1 MSSPANQNASVG
13 GANQV
18 AKKRQKKML
27 WGVAGAL
34 FLTSVGGLFLFG
46 PKKPPEPPEKV
57 RETAIS
63 TPGGKHSDQELWRS
77 QSEGMLRNINDRLAK
92 MEADGKQ
99 KDEQIRDFQTKLS
112 QTEKSHEAGQGG
124 MSMINDDGLLDQP
137 LPLAKTKQPPLPN
150 GKLSANHSTIEEAN
164 TTPQRQLITVGYQ
177 MAPHET
183 ATANAGEGA
192 AREGK
197 PNFAQT
203 LTEKPLLTSASFVRA
218 VMLSGLDAPT
228 GGQASS
234 DPLPVFFRLIDK
246 AVLPNRMRA
255 QVKECHAYG
264 VGWGHLQ
271 SERAHIRL
279 ETLSCILKNGQH
291 IDTAIKGHV
300 IGEDGKVGV
309 RGRLV
314 SKQGQM
320 IANGIMA
327 GLASGIGQG
336 FASKFNTISTGAA
349 GTVATISGDAIWKS
363 GIGQGVGNG
372 MDMLAQY
379 YIRAAENLYPVI
391 EVDSARTVELAFTR
405 PLHIKGFS
413 EEDYSALVNR
423 NRGLR

>member
-1 MSSPANQNASVG
+1 MSSQASNQSTNVG
-13 GANQV
+13 GANQA
-18 AKKRQKKML
+18 AKKRQTKML

-34 FLTSVGGLFLFG
+34 FLTSVGGLFIFG

-63 TPGGKHSDQELWRS
+63 TPGGQHSDQELWRS

-92 MEADGKQ
+92 MEAEGKQ
-99 KDEQIRDFQTKLS
+99 KDEQIREFQSKLS
-112 QTEKSHEAGQGG
+112 QAEKPHEVGQGG
-124 MSMINDDGLLDQP
+124 MSKINDDGLLDQP
-137 LPLAKTKQPPLPN
+137 LPLAKTKQPPLPS
-150 GKLSANHSTIEEAN
+150 GKLNNNAFPDDTHTI
-164 TTPQRQLITVGYQ
+164 PQRQLITVGYQ
-177 MAPHET
+177 VASPTTEI
-183 ATANAGEGA
+183 ANTGEGVV
-192 AREGK
+192 RDGK
-197 PNFAQT
+197 PDSVKT

-234 DPLPVFFRLIDK
+234 DPLPVFFRLNDK

-336 FASKFNTISTGAA
+336 FSSKFNTISTGAA

-363 GIGQGVGNG
+363 GVGQGVGNG

-413 EEDYSALVNR
+413 DEDYSALVSR